1 MYNRYISGA
10 WPEDSRSVPPDSGE
24 APTAGAASDTAAAA
38 QEPAPPLPFD
48 PVEAEPERPPEEKPR
63 GLSALKGLLGSS
75 LKLPEFNADTILL
88 LVLVYFL
95 VADDSENINDTLLI
109 IGILLLLGF

>member
-10 WPEDSRSVPPDSGE
+10 WPEDSRSVSPDSGE
-24 APTAGAASDTAAAA
+24 TPTAGAASDTSAASPESARS
-38 QEPAPPLPFD
+38 LPFD
-48 PVEAEPERPPEEKPR
+48 PVEPERPPEEKPR